1 MWIRALFLLFALL
14 VIPIVLLL
22 FAQWPLRD
30 LIQAGSRL
38 ANDMGQLSFGLYM
51 ATAVTAASV
60 AGVHLACHLPG
71 RGSIGG
77 EAVEG
82 SRWRG
87 WALLLCVAP
96 WALMIL
102 VTYGGTV
109 VQSVRSLEGFPDTGH
124 PGFFLLRLGVLWMA
138 LLVLIHAV
146 WEVLVNSKRRRAA

>member
-1 MWIRALFLLFALL
+1 MWPRALFLVFALL
-14 VIPIVLLL
+14 VFPIVLLL

-51 ATAVTAASV
+51 AIVVTAASV

-71 RGSIGG
+71 RDSSAG
-77 EAVEG
+77 EEVEG
-82 SRWRG
+82 GRWRS

-96 WALMIL
+96 WALVIL

-109 VQSVRSLEGFPDTGH
+109 MQSVRSLEGFPDTGH
-124 PGFFLLRLGVLWMA
+124 PGFFLLRIGVLWMA
-138 LLVLIHAV
+138 LLVLIHAI
-146 WEVLVNSKRRRAA
+146 WEVVSKSKRRRSA